1 MSKSK
6 YIVAVVLILAAISL
20 YFFRTDAEVIQ
31 PATADIPIRKEL
43 TAFDSLFFRYDNVV
57 HHKLDSV
64 GSVGAAMVIT
74 YKGELALLKCYGVK
88 SAGGRDS
95 INRNTIFRL
104 ASVSKTITGVLAGI
118 LSDEDIIGLDDK
130 VVDYLPNF
138 KLRDSINTYELS
150 IRNILSH
157 TSGLVPHAYD
167 NLVEAQVPFSVIIDS
182 LQRVNISGVP
192 GKLYGYQ
199 NVVFS
204 LYDTIT
210 KIRTASSFEQ
220 ELKEKVFTPFGMTN
234 ASAGFEGFEE
244 NPNKAYPHAR
254 SRGSYKTLR
263 LNDRYYNTKPAAG
276 INASIS
282 DMGNFLL
289 AFSTMDSSA
298 LKQDVAE
305 TVLHPQVISP
315 LRWNYLRKWDR
326 VDSKHYALGWRVFG
340 YKGRTVAYHGGYVQ
354 GYRAEIAL
362 CQEEELGIA
371 FLSNSPNGIE
381 STIVPYFLNAFF
393 ELKDGQITE

>member
-1 MSKSK
+1 
-6 YIVAVVLILAAISL
+6 
-20 YFFRTDAEVIQ
+20 
-31 PATADIPIRKEL
+31 
-43 TAFDSLFFRYDNVV
+43 
-57 HHKLDSV
+57 
-64 GSVGAAMVIT
+64 
-74 YKGELALLKCYGVK
+74 
-88 SAGGRDS
+88 
-95 INRNTIFRL
+95 
-104 ASVSKTITGVLAGI
+104 
-118 LSDEDIIGLDDK
+118 
-130 VVDYLPNF
+130 
-138 KLRDSINTYELS
+138 
-150 IRNILSH
+150 
-157 TSGLVPHAYD
+157 
-167 NLVEAQVPFSVIIDS
+167 
-182 LQRVNISGVP
+182 
-192 GKLYGYQ
+192 
-199 NVVFS
+199 
-204 LYDTIT
+204 
-210 KIRTASSFEQ
+210 
-220 ELKEKVFTPFGMTN
+220 MTN

-354 GYRAEIAL
+354 GTVAFTGTFLFAIPVAL
-362 CQEEELGIA
+362 STNLR
-371 FLSNSPNGIE
+371 SPPQQGTSIT
-381 STIVPYFLNAFF
+381 ST
-393 ELKDGQITE
+393 